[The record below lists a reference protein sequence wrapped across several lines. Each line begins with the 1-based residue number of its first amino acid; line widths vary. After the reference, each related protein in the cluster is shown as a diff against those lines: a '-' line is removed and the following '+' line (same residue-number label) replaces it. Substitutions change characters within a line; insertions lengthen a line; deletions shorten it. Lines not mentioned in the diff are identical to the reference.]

1 MAQEAAFL
9 IRGGMSFGATTWE
22 TVEHRS
28 VDDRLVEL
36 GWYGLAGHVDH
47 PGVLLDEVREGERLG
62 LGSCFISERFNVKEA
77 ASLTGAAAAVST
89 EVGIATGV
97 TNHPTRH
104 PIVTAAWATTL
115 HRLTGGR
122 FALGIGRGITPLTDA
137 LGVTRSTMA
146 SMADAIGLYRRLWRG
161 ETILGHDGPAGSY
174 PFLRLDPGFDEDI
187 PVLVSALGLK
197 TMRWAGGVADG
208 VILHTFFSDEALARC
223 VNTIREGAE
232 AAGRDPERI
241 RVWAVLATLCDR
253 SEEDRLRGLVGRMA
267 TYCQVY
273 GDALVDINGWDKD
286 VLRRFR
292 SDEVVG
298 SIPGAIDAIATTEQL
313 EHIATLIPDEWL
325 PAAVGSPDV
334 CAQRVLDQFDAG
346 ADGVIL
352 HGASPSQVAAVVR
365 AYRPR
370 RQAKRFAGRAANP
383 GL

>member
-1 MAQEAAFL
+1 
-9 IRGGMSFGATTWE
+9 MSFGATTKE

-36 GWYGLAGHVDH
+36 GWYGLAGHVDD
-47 PGVLLDEVREGERLG
+47 PSTLLDEVREGERLG

-77 ASLTGAAAAVST
+77 AALTGAAVAVST

-115 HRLTGGR
+115 HRLSHGR

-137 LGVTRSTMA
+137 LGVKRSTLATMQ
-146 SMADAIGLYRRLWRG
+146 DAIGLYRRLWRG

-187 PVLVSALGLK
+187 PVLVSALGPR

-223 VNTIREGAE
+223 VTTIRQGAE
-232 AAGRDPERI
+232 AAGRDPERV

-253 SEEDRLRGLVGRMA
+253 SDEDLLRGLVGRMA
-267 TYCQVY
+267 TYMQVY

-292 SDEVVG
+292 SDDVVG
-298 SIPGAIDAIATTEQL
+298 SIPGAIDAIATTDQL
-313 EHIATLIPDEWL
+313 EHIATLIPEEWL

-334 CAQRVLDQFDAG
+334 CAKRVLDQFDAG

-352 HGASPSQVAAVVR
+352 HGASPDQLVSVVE

-383 GL
+383 GR

>member
-1 MAQEAAFL
+1 MTQEAAFL
-9 IRGGMSFGATTWE
+9 VRGEMSFGATTTE

-28 VDDRLVEL
+28 VDRLVEL
-36 GWYGLAGHVDH
+36 GWYGLAGHVDD
-47 PGVLLDEVREGERLG
+47 PRVLLDEVREAERLG

-77 ASLTGAAAAVST
+77 ASLTGAAAAASD
-89 EVGIATGV
+89 EIGIATGV

-104 PIVTAAWATTL
+104 PIVTASWATTL

-137 LGVTRSTMA
+137 LGVKRSTLS
-146 SMADAIGLYRRLWRG
+146 SMSDAIGLYRRLWRG

-197 TMRWAGGVADG
+197 TMRWAGAVADG
-208 VILHTFFSDEALARC
+208 VILHTFFSDEALAGC
-223 VNTIREGAE
+223 VATIRRGAE
-232 AAGRDPERI
+232 EAGRDPERI

-253 SEEDRLRGLVGRMA
+253 SDDDMLRGLVGRMA
-267 TYCQVY
+267 TYMQVY
-273 GDALVDINGWDKD
+273 GDALVAINGWDMD

-292 SDEVVG
+292 SDDVVG

-313 EHIATLIPDEWL
+313 EHIATLIPEEWL
-325 PAAVGSPDV
+325 PAAVGSADA
-334 CAQRVLDQFDAG
+334 CATRVLDQFDAG

-352 HGASPSQVAAVVR
+352 HGASPDQLTSVVD

-383 GL
+383 GR